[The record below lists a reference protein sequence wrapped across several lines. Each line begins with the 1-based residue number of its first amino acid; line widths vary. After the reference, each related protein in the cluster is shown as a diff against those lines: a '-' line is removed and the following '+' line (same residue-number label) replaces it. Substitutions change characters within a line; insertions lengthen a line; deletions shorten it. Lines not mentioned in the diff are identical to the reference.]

1 MEKQTLND
9 EQMIR
14 DAIQAKRDA
23 RIKKEKQA

>member
-9 EQMIR
+9 EQRIR